1 VGALLSQLLATLVA
15 SSQAKEP
22 RNERLKPSPELRRQY
37 QQTKHRR
44 RRRLHHIRGLNLDE
58 EAPPSDMVRRVT
70 VRCSVE
76 PLFRCASCAQALRD
90 EQDAVLAAIL
100 KEYPDSSLVAA
111 SRKIANS
118 LFVYLPVTQNDG
130 AVDYW
135 VKSLPGV
142 VGVHPSYDYSPN
154 VAEVVEYIGANAAR
168 ETYCV
173 TGKGVR
179 VAVLDSGID
188 YTHAALGGP
197 GTIAAFQAAFG
208 TGLSSVE
215 NTQRDG
221 LFPTER
227 VVDGYDFVGD
237 ELGDDDFAIQAQPD
251 DDPIDMKGH
260 GTAVASA
267 ILGVAP
273 DADLVAIKVCVTVGL
288 SCPDFAVVLGI
299 EYALDPNDDGN
310 IEDKVDI
317 INFSLGAPYTSGY
330 YSNVATALDAAFE
343 LGVLSVVASG
353 NDGNVPYNLGE
364 ESKTTN
370 GIAVAATGTSTPG
383 TAGVGTV
390 ESYSSRGPG
399 ENNSI
404 KPDITAPAGFAMA
417 DASTGNGFFA
427 ATGTS
432 FAAPIVAGAVALLKE
447 RCPEC
452 SALVL
457 RTILMNNA
465 DPSVRY
471 FSVGAERAPVSL
483 VGSGEV
489 QVNKALEA
497 DFYAYCAEDAQPSI
511 SLGLIDAA
519 SDVIIRRTLRIVNL
533 SSAAQELTLGFLFRE
548 QEDADSGAVA
558 VSFPA
563 SVLTVGETCGSEL
576 LIDVEFRI
584 TAALAPPNVMTSGG
598 TAADDV
604 RKLDRNEF
612 DGWITISSTDKDISL
627 PFHMLLRQAAEVSI
641 ANPVLPSITGPPV
654 DVPIDLVN
662 NGAGVAQIDSYELLF
677 VSQDD
682 PENPRGSND
691 PPSDLR
697 YVGYRV
703 LPVFDEGCDYVLE
716 FAITTW
722 ERAQRLYLDYFE
734 VVIDTDGDLRPEY
747 TLVNSGPLFGSST
760 ADGRIFDVAT
770 GEQTCAGFVID
781 HSTNTANTVLRVCS
795 NDLNLSTEPQ
805 TINVGVI
812 SYSYPNTDLSDRT
825 AFSPILFPEP
835 ALEAPSY
842 DVLPGDSL
850 DNISVSGPGG
860 VVDRAPALGLLLM
873 TNAYRDSSS
882 TGAATQDTEA
892 LVILRQGIADPAE
905 ITPDVEELP
914 VTEILDGPSDCSWE
928 DVPLSCLSAPS
939 SIVELEAS
947 ADTNVSLKSMTDRNP
962 VRRLQTSICPENSV
976 PRSSLVTQRPTTGPT
991 TSAPSAPVSQR
1002 PTTLSPTA
1010 SLTTVPTTASPSSG
1024 PTARPTTAT
1033 PSAGPTSAPS
1043 TSIATGV
1050 PTFSPTVK
1058 RVPSTSPTLG
1068 PTRLPTETAFPTIL
1082 PAGAPSSGAGTK
1094 IQLHLTLTVGL
1105 LGIYMAAIY

>member
-1 VGALLSQLLATLVA
+1 
-15 SSQAKEP
+15 
-22 RNERLKPSPELRRQY
+22 
-37 QQTKHRR
+37 
-44 RRRLHHIRGLNLDE
+44 
-58 EAPPSDMVRRVT
+58 MVRRVT

-90 EQDAVLAAIL
+90 EQDAVLAAIW

-154 VAEVVEYIGANAAR
+154 VAEVVEYIGANAAQ

-197 GTIAAFQAAFG
+197 GTIAAFRAAFG

-237 ELGDDDFAIQAQPD
+237 ELDDGDFAIQAQPD
-251 DDPIDMKGH
+251 DDPIDLQGH

-273 DADLVAIKVCVTVGL
+273 DADLVAIKVCLTAGQ
-288 SCPDFAVVLGI
+288 SCPDFAIVLAI
-299 EYALDPNDDGN
+299 EYAIDPNDDGSM
-310 IEDKVDI
+310 DGKVDI
-317 INFSLGAPYTSGY
+317 INFSLGVPYTSGF

-353 NDGNVPYNLGE
+353 NEGNIPYNLGDVA
-364 ESKTTN
+364 KTVN
-370 GIAVAATGTSTPG
+370 GIAVAATGTSISA
-383 TAGVGTV
+383 TAGIGNV

-417 DASTGNGFFA
+417 SAGTGNGLFA
-427 ATGTS
+427 STGTS
-432 FAAPIVAGAVALLKE
+432 FSAPVVAGAVALLKQ

-465 DPSVRY
+465 DPSIRY
-471 FSVGAERAPVSL
+471 SSDSDERAPVTL

-489 QVNKALEA
+489 RVNKALEA
-497 DFYAYCAEDAQPSI
+497 DFYAYGVEDAQPSL

-519 SDVIIRRTLRIVNL
+519 SDVVIRRTIRIVNM
-533 SSAAQELTLGFLFRE
+533 SRSAQDLTLGFLFRE
-548 QEDADSGAVA
+548 QEDADSGAVVIRFSSPT
-558 VSFPA
+558 VSFAA
-563 SVLTVGETCGSEL
+563 SVFQTGVVCGSDA
-576 LIDVEFRI
+576 LIEVEFRI

-641 ANPVLPSITGPPV
+641 ANPVLPSINGVPV
-654 DVPIDLVN
+654 EVTIGLVN
-662 NGAGVAQIDSYELLF
+662 NGAGVAQIDPYELLF

-703 LPVFDEGCDYVLE
+703 LPVFEDGCEYLLE

-722 ERAQRLYLDYFE
+722 ERTQRLYLDHFE
-734 VVIDTDGDLRPEY
+734 IVIDTDEDFQPELILFNTGPIY
-747 TLVNSGPLFGSST
+747 KSSTVDCRLVNPDTL
-760 ADGRIFDVAT
+760 
-770 GEQTCAGFVID
+770 EETCTGFVVD
-781 HSTNTANTVLRVCS
+781 HATNTANTILRVCS
-795 NDLNLSTEPQ
+795 NNLNLSEPR
-805 TINVGVI
+805 TINVGVVT
-812 SYSYPNTDLSDRT
+812 YTYPKVAESDATTFR
-825 AFSPILFPEP
+825 SVLFPEP
-835 ALEAPSY
+835 ALSAPSY
-842 DVLPGDSL
+842 DVLPGESL
-850 DNISVSGPGG
+850 ESIQVSGAGR
-860 VVDRAPALGLLLM
+860 VAANRAPALGLLLI
-873 TNAYRDSSS
+873 TNAYRDASS
-882 TGAATQDTEA
+882 TGAATQGTEA
-892 LVILRQGIADPAE
+892 LVILREGIDDPSE
-905 ITPDVEELP
+905 VTPDILELP
-914 VTEILDGPSDCSWE
+914 VTDNVDGPTGCRWDELPFICFSSTTSSLVDLETRTTTTTLVDDKNATLRSN
-928 DVPLSCLSAPS
+928 SGSA
-939 SIVELEAS
+939 
-947 ADTNVSLKSMTDRNP
+947 
-962 VRRLQTSICPENSV
+962 RRLQPPVSTCPENPV
-976 PRSSLVTQRPTTGPT
+976 PRSQVFLATRRPSRAPVTQRPTTETMEPT
-991 TSAPSAPVSQR
+991 TMVPTMD
-1002 PTTLSPTA
+1002 PTTMVPTMDPTTMVPTMDPTTMAPTRGGGNASSAKGLVASRFVLVSASA
-1010 SLTTVPTTASPSSG
+1010 SL
-1024 PTARPTTAT
+1024 
-1033 PSAGPTSAPS
+1033 
-1043 TSIATGV
+1043 
-1050 PTFSPTVK
+1050 
-1058 RVPSTSPTLG
+1058 
-1068 PTRLPTETAFPTIL
+1068 
-1082 PAGAPSSGAGTK
+1082 
-1094 IQLHLTLTVGL
+1094 L
-1105 LGIYMAAIY
+1105 LLVLW